1 MRNEIWDTFS
11 FCIFIFRLTYTF
23 GVVLCIPTLIF
34 SWARGLVWD
43 EGWGLGMS
51 NDWDDNEWMG
61 G

>member
-1 MRNEIWDTFS
+1 MTSVIFFIFFS
-11 FCIFIFRLTYTF
+11 FFLLTGLHTRLVWIY
-23 GVVLCIPTLIF
+23 VSPLIL